1 MAFFKFL
8 KKKGANTSTESDV
21 TEEKIIANDRE
32 GEENSIAVN
41 METEKP
47 LNEGVRGSSKKENSG
62 VYHEDEFLDLANL
75 LGKTVKEVKDECLLE
90 EVRKIM
96 SATGKVLV
104 RYAPEKGELVNLMH
118 NCKTLNVS
126 EILISPVY
134 VQDVKKIAKKEDFP
148 LSKISAIVDFPF
160 GEGTF
165 SRKVQ
170 EVRSLKSLGVGKILV
185 MMPTM
190 MTAPDK
196 LRLLKK
202 QSLKLAKIHRGKVG
216 IAFVASDIGEEELK
230 STLKAIE
237 KLSLSFVTL
246 VFGETGAEKITEF
259 AKLLVKYKGKKT
271 ATITGNINDERT
283 VVELNNIGVDKIY
296 SPYADAVGKRLVERF
311 KVQGVK
317 LK

>member
-1 MAFFKFL
+1 MALFKFL
-8 KKKGANTSTESDV
+8 KKKGANALVEWKAQEGKTEANKKDV
-21 TEEKIIANDRE
+21 EANPIAVVGE
-32 GEENSIAVN
+32 GE
-41 METEKP
+41 
-47 LNEGVRGSSKKENSG
+47 KKSG
-62 VYHEDEFLDLANL
+62 KKGNGEQASAYHEDEFLDLANL

-96 SATGKVLV
+96 SATGRVLV
-104 RYAPEKGELVNLMH
+104 RYAPEKGELVNLMY
-118 NCKTLNVS
+118 NCKTLKIS
-126 EILISPVY
+126 EILLSPVY
-134 VQDVKKIAKKEDFP
+134 VQEVKKIAKKEDFA

-170 EVRSLKSLGVGKILV
+170 EVRSLKALGVGKILV
-185 MMPTM
+185 MMPTL

-202 QSLKLAKIHRGKVG
+202 QALKLARIYKGNVG
-216 IAFVASDIGEEELK
+216 IAFVASDTVEEELK

-237 KLSLSFVTL
+237 KLPLSFITL
-246 VFGETGAEKITEF
+246 VFGEASVEQVIEA
-259 AKLLVKYKGKKT
+259 AKLLVKYKGKKSV
-271 ATITGNINDERT
+271 AVMGNINGEKA
-283 VVELNNIGVDKIY
+283 VVELKNIGVDKIY
-296 SPYADAVGKRLVERF
+296 SPYADAVGKSLVERF